1 MFYTKEQW
9 RDVPGYEGLYQIS
22 IDTKEGRCRRFFKNG
37 NVKELS
43 NTPNKKSR
51 IYWDLAKNNIKNN
64 QQAAVWIALTFPEL
78 IENEYF
84 EGAEIDHKD
93 TDKLNNQPSNL
104 RWVTRKGNMNNPLT
118 RNDISKSMEGRLVN
132 RPDQSKRVFQY
143 TLDGKYVNDYP
154 SVSEAARQ
162 TNIRRSCISKCCLGL
177 YRVAGP
183 FVWAYNNNL

>member
-22 IDTKEGRCRRFFKNG
+22 IDTPEGRCRRFFKNG
-37 NVKELS
+37 NVKELN
-43 NTPNKKSR
+43 NTPNKRNR
-51 IYWDLAKNNIKNN
+51 IYWDLSKNGIKNN
-64 QQAAVWIALTFPEL
+64 QQSAVWIALTFPEL

-93 TDKLNNQPSNL
+93 TDKFNNQPSNL

-118 RNDISKSMEGRLVN
+118 RKNISKSKEGRLIN
-132 RPDQSKRVFQY
+132 RSDQSKRVFQY

-154 SVSEAARQ
+154 SISEAARQ
-162 TNIRRSCISKCCLGL
+162 TNIRRSSISKCCLGF
-177 YRVAGP
+177 YQVAGP